1 MNNRD
6 LTYSDRQRK
15 CHRRALYL
23 LRPSFWSI
31 AKLRVLLARASVRA
45 NGITAPG
52 ALDRTLLCRSRTRRL
67 RNSTGGA

>member
-1 MNNRD
+1 
-6 LTYSDRQRK
+6 
-15 CHRRALYL
+15 
-23 LRPSFWSI
+23 
-31 AKLRVLLARASVRA
+31 VRA